1 MGSSHSLNGVN
12 PKYLSYKAL
21 NLAYPLRRLENDIKI
36 VTKWINLVPNIKLII
51 MPADYITLWHNKLN
65 KKYNTL
71 TELHFSLEPSFYDY
85 FNHMRLC
92 EFNCH
97 KYGNSDGFMARSKKF
112 SEFKNLEKEKQISE
126 RIEDF
131 HNSLLA
137 TTNFNK
143 VVNKSIDE
151 IEDFMIFCENRNIE
165 VLFIEF
171 PVTSQLKKNYRDSLT
186 KYSLV
191 DYAEKRNWNTM
202 KFYDEEFNDSLFNDP
217 NHLNIKGAKK
227 ATIMIDSVIINLLEK
242 TN

>member
-1 MGSSHSLNGVN
+1 
-12 PKYLSYKAL
+12 
-21 NLAYPLRRLENDIKI
+21 
-36 VTKWINLVPNIKLII
+36 